1 MVVLNH
7 SWIAAMYLAYFAGVR
22 VTVLFSISHTK
33 PMNTGDKENGVSL
46 EGFQGIPSWSVMQ
59 FMCSKLYVCVVQLL
73 PG

>member
-1 MVVLNH
+1 
-7 SWIAAMYLAYFAGVR
+7 MYLAYFTGVR

-33 PMNTGDKENGVSL
+33 PMNTGDEENRVSL

-59 FMCSKLYVCVVQLL
+59 FMCLKLYVCVVQLS